1 MSKQI
6 KPNNMNKSAND
17 IYRLSHDL
25 VRLMRRKG
33 FLACWLFVLLAGER
47 SYSQDIH
54 FSQFF
59 ETPLLRNPSLAGI
72 FTGDYRVQGVYRSQ
86 WNSVTNGYQTGSFNG
101 EYKVQ
106 AGNGNNYITVGLQ
119 ALSDRAGTAGLATT
133 EVLPAF
139 NYHKSLSNERN
150 SYLSVGFMGGLV
162 QKTIDLSKVTTN
174 NQFDGS
180 VFNPSMA
187 TGESF
192 ATPSIHYLDGS
203 IGISY
208 STSFGQDPANNLFL
222 GAALHHLN
230 RPKNSFYQDA
240 NELNLKYVYSAGVKM
255 RLTDQSYFTVQ
266 ADQTVQGDFRET
278 IAGCIISYK
287 LGDDP
292 AQSGYA
298 VHFGALLRWRDA
310 VIPVVKLD
318 MNGLSVA
325 LSYDANVSALKTAS
339 QGSGGVELSVA
350 YIGFT
355 GRDNSVRDKVRCPR
369 F

>member
-1 MSKQI
+1 MKAFSI
-6 KPNNMNKSAND
+6 CL
-17 IYRLSHDL
+17 I
-25 VRLMRRKG
+25 
-33 FLACWLFVLLAGER
+33 VLLLAKQQVNA
-47 SYSQDIH
+47 QDIH

-72 FTGDYRVQGVYRSQ
+72 FTGDYRVQGVYRNQ
-86 WNSVTNGYQTGSFNG
+86 WNSLTNGYQTGSFNM
-101 EYKVQ
+101 EKKMQ
-106 AGNGNNYITVGLQ
+106 AGNGNNYFTVGLQ
-119 ALSDRAGTAGLATT
+119 TLFDHAGTAGLATT

-139 NYHKSLSNERN
+139 NYHKSMSDERN
-150 SYLSVGFMGGLV
+150 SYLSVGFMGGWV

-180 VFNPSMA
+180 AFNPSMP
-187 TGESF
+187 TGEIF
-192 ATPSIHYLDGS
+192 VTPKIQYLDGS

-208 STSFGQDPANNLFL
+208 STGFGQDLRNNLFL

-230 RPKNSFYQDA
+230 RPKNSFYQDD
-240 NELNLKYVYSAGVKM
+240 NELSPKYVYSAGIKFG
-255 RLTDQSYFTVQ
+255 LTDNSYFTVQ
-266 ADQTVQGDFRET
+266 ADQTIQGNFRET
-278 IAGCIISYK
+278 MAGCIVSYK

-292 AQSGYA
+292 DVSGYT
-298 VHFGALLRWRDA
+298 VHFGALLRWQDA

-325 LSYDANVSALKTAS
+325 LSYDVNVSALKTTSEGA
-339 QGSGGVELSVA
+339 GGVELSIA

-355 GRDNSVRDKVRCPR
+355 GRNNSVRDKVQCPR